1 MATAVSA
8 VGDSI
13 TLATPTPLF
22 QTRILGAGTND
33 EQYDVAPDGRFLV
46 NVPIDEGAVMP
57 ITVLLH
63 WATN

>member
-22 QTRILGAGTND
+22 QTRILGACN
-33 EQYDVAPDGRFLV
+33 Q
-46 NVPIDEGAVMP
+46 
-57 ITVLLH
+57 
-63 WATN
+63 